1 MPTEVT
7 NYQCPACTG
16 PLHFDSQSGK
26 LKCDYCD
33 SEFEPEAIEKMLADK
48 QAAAAAAANKP
59 KWDTQGAGGAW
70 EEEEASKLKE
80 YSCPSCGATLV
91 CDETTAA
98 TSCPYCGNPT
108 VVPGNFSGMLKP
120 DYILPFKKTREDAVA
135 ALKQFYKGKKLLPGS
150 FSAQNHIEEVKGV
163 YVPFWL
169 YDAKANADLVF
180 DGTKLHVYDDGD
192 DTVTVTRHFRV
203 ARSGDVAFARVPVD
217 GSSKMP
223 DAHMDAI
230 EPFDYKQ
237 MKAFSSAYM
246 PGFLAEKYDVDAE
259 ACQDRATERIRSST
273 ISAFEDSCR
282 EYDSLTPEITS
293 IELSESSVKYAMLPV
308 WLLSTKW
315 GDKNFLF
322 AMNGQTGRLVG
333 DLPVSMG
340 KFWAWFA
347 GISLPLM
354 GLAALAMYLLF

>member
-7 NYQCPACTG
+7 NFKCPACSG
-16 PLHFDSQSGK
+16 PLHFDGKSGK

-33 SEFEPEAIEKMLADK
+33 SEFEPEAVERIYADK
-48 QAAAAAAANKP
+48 EAAAAAAANKP
-59 KWDTQGAGGAW
+59 KWDTGGAGGDWGAD
-70 EEEEASKLKE
+70 EAAKMKA
-80 YSCPSCGATLV
+80 YSCPSCGAQLV

-108 VVPGNFSGMLKP
+108 VVPGNFSGMLRP
-120 DYILPFKKTREDAVA
+120 DYVLPFKKTKEEAVA
-135 ALKQFYKGKKLLPGS
+135 ALKQFYKGKRLLPKG
-150 FSAQNHIEEVKGV
+150 FADQNHIDEIKGV

-169 YDAKANADLVF
+169 YDAKADANLVF
-180 DGTKLHVYDDGD
+180 DGTKIHVHEDGD

-230 EPFDYKQ
+230 EPFDYAELKD
-237 MKAFSSAYM
+237 FSSAYL
-246 PGFLAEKYDVDAE
+246 PGFLAEKYDVDAD

-273 ISAFEDSCR
+273 ISAFERTCD
-282 EYDSLTPEITS
+282 EYDELTPEITNIS
-293 IELSESSVKYAMLPV
+293 LSESSVKYALLPV
-308 WLLSTKW
+308 WMLSTKW
-315 GDKNFLF
+315 QDKNLLF

-347 GISLPLM
+347 GISVPLM
-354 GLAALAMYLLF
+354 VILGLIMYL